1 MAAFASSFVA
11 GTTVLVVSP
20 VFLFYLLNQSKSMFP
35 VLAIALLLL
44 YQLICQISYCSFNIS
59 GYFGLVK
66 FPVNEALTGMF
77 SNLAASVGDNFAINE
92 LASAP
97 RYLTG
102 TLN

>member
-1 MAAFASSFVA
+1 
-11 GTTVLVVSP
+11 
-20 VFLFYLLNQSKSMFP
+20 MFP

-77 SNLAASVGDNFAINE
+77 SNLAASGDNFAINE
-92 LASAP
+92 LASAQD
-97 RYLTG
+97 T
-102 TLN
+102 

>member
-20 VFLFYLLNQSKSMFP
+20 VFLFFIKSVKVDVPCFSNRSFAVVP
-35 VLAIALLLL
+35 ID
-44 YQLICQISYCSFNIS
+44 SSDYCSFNIS

-92 LASAP
+92 LASA

-102 TLN
+102 TLNWML

>member
-1 MAAFASSFVA
+1 
-11 GTTVLVVSP
+11 VSP
-20 VFLFYLLNQSKSMFP
+20 VFLFLFIKSVKVDVP

-44 YQLICQISYCSFNIS
+44 YQLIRQISYCSFNIS

-102 TLN
+102 TLNWML

>member
-20 VFLFYLLNQSKSMFP
+20 VFVFYLLNQSKSMF
-35 VLAIALLLL
+35 LFCNRSFLLL
-44 YQLICQISYCSFNIS
+44 YQLICQITAVLIS
-59 GYFGLVK
+59 VVIFGLVK

-92 LASAP
+92 LASAQD
-97 RYLTG
+97 T
-102 TLN
+102 